1 MYTEVSSA
9 EILIIVALWFLL
21 KKNLAGTK
29 KASRKCPFCN
39 SVLRRRA
46 TAILFKSNILRTS
59 GNSNSNSLK
68 TVTPYLL

>member
-9 EILIIVALWFLL
+9 EILIIVALWFSL

-46 TAILFKSNILRTS
+46 TAILFKSNRLC
-59 GNSNSNSLK
+59 GKSLWRGAEFLK
-68 TVTPYLL
+68 AV